1 MSVSE
6 VTWTPASAA
15 SWARALYSDAM
26 DQMDAAGFA
35 AVFTDD
41 AWLRF
46 GNADPVVGKAAIEA
60 ALAHFFAGFLALRH
74 EFRGMAAHGDTLFL
88 EATVTYT
95 RHDAG
100 VVTVPSM
107 TVFNMVEHD
116 GQRLEERCQVYA
128 DLTPLYA
135 PS

>member
-60 ALAHFFAGFLALRH
+60 ALAHFFAGFLSLRH
-74 EFRGMAAHGDTLFL
+74 EFRGIAAHGDTLFL

-100 VVTVPSM
+100 IVSVPSM
-107 TVFNMVEHD
+107 TVFNMIERD
-116 GQRLEERCQVYA
+116 GQRLAERCQIYV
-128 DLTPLYA
+128 DLTPLFA
-135 PS
+135 PA